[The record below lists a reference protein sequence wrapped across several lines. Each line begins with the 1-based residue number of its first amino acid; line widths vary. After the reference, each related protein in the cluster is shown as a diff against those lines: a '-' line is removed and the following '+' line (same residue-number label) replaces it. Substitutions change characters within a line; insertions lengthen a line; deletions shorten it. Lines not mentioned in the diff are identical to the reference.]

1 VRVDQW
7 AAAGD
12 ITTGTAERYRQLLEY
27 QIAPHLGTSLL
38 QKLSRLDIE
47 GWHTTLRNG
56 GLAARTIGHAHRVLA
71 KALNDA
77 ERDGM
82 VTRNVC
88 RLQRAPKIADE
99 EMAIVQDVPGLVAAL
114 KGWRYETV
122 AMVSLFTGMRRG
134 EILALRWSRVDLDAK
149 VIQVREALE
158 ATEAHGLGF
167 KPPKSRAG
175 RRDITLPDALVDALR
190 EHRKSALEIRLQLGI
205 GKLPDD
211 ALLFATIEGAPLWP
225 NNVSVAWRAFAKSI
239 GLPDVTFH
247 ALRHTHASQ
256 LIDAGVDIV
265 SISKRLGHAKPDI
278 TLKVYAHL
286 FRNDDS
292 KCAAAINAAM
302 SG

>member
-1 VRVDQW
+1 VKGHIRQRGKRSFELKFDAGRDPSTGERKIQYVSFRGTKREAQVKLAELIASVGKGAYVEPSKTTVADFVRARINQW
-7 AAAGD
+7 EAASD
-12 ITTGTAERYRQLLEY
+12 ITARTAERYRQLLDH

-47 GWHTTLRNG
+47 GWHTTLRNA

-99 EMAIVQDVPGLVAAL
+99 EMTIVQDVPGLVAAL

-134 EILALRWSRVDLDAK
+134 EVLALRWSHVDLDAK
-149 VIQVREALE
+149 VIKVREAIE
-158 ATEAHGLGF
+158 ATEAHGLRF

-190 EHRKSALEIRLQLGI
+190 EHRKAALEIRLQLGI

-211 ALLFATIEGAPLWP
+211 ALLFATQVARRCAP
-225 NNVSVAWRAFAKSI
+225 VR
-239 GLPDVTFH
+239 
-247 ALRHTHASQ
+247 
-256 LIDAGVDIV
+256 
-265 SISKRLGHAKPDI
+265 
-278 TLKVYAHL
+278 
-286 FRNDDS
+286 DD
-292 KCAAAINAAM
+292 
-302 SG
+302 